1 MHALVI
7 GCGYLGRRVAAI
19 WQSRGDHVSA
29 LTRSPDNAASLQA
42 LGIDPIIG
50 DVLEP
55 TTLRAL
61 PSADVVLYA
70 VGFDK
75 RAGATKRDVYLSGM
89 ENVLHE
95 IGPRIARLVYVSS
108 TSVYGQDAGEWVDET
123 SDCTPST
130 EDGRICLAAEQTVWR
145 LFSASPAAV
154 DPEPLPRSDRASGVM
169 VLRFSGIYGPG
180 RLLRRIESVRGGE
193 AIRANAEGFLNL
205 IHVDDGARIV
215 TELAERGRTGATYL
229 VTDDQP
235 IRRREYYALLAEV
248 VGAPA
253 PVFQVDPGESHR
265 LNKRCSN
272 RRIRSELGDVFQF
285 PTCETGLADAV
296 SRS

>member
-19 WQSRGDHVSA
+19 WRLRGDRVSA
-29 LTRSPDNAASLQA
+29 LTRSPENAAALQA
-42 LGIDPIIG
+42 EGIDPIVG
-50 DVLEP
+50 DVLDP
-55 TTLRAL
+55 ASLRNL
-61 PSADVVLYA
+61 PSADAVLYA

-75 RAGATKRDVYLSGM
+75 TASATKREVYVTGL
-89 ENVLHE
+89 ENVLRE
-95 IGPRIARLVYVSS
+95 IGPRVGRLVYISS
-108 TSVYGQDAGEWVDET
+108 TSVYGQDAGEWIDET
-123 SDCTPST
+123 SICTPST
-130 EDGRICLAAEQTVWR
+130 EDGRICLAAEQMIWR
-145 LFSASPAAV
+145 FFPSNSEAA
-154 DPEPLPRSDRASGVM
+154 EPVPSPRSDRACGAN

-193 AIRANAEGFLNL
+193 VIRANPEGFLNL

-215 TELAERGRTGATYL
+215 TELAERGRSGATYL

-235 IRRREYYALLAEV
+235 IRRREYYTLLARS

-253 PVFQVDPGESHR
+253 PVFQDDREEAHR

-272 RRIRSELGDVFQF
+272 ARVRSELGDVFKF
-285 PTCETGLADAV
+285 PTCETGLADAIA
-296 SRS
+296 